1 MSSTDFFFGKKKHLD
16 LDDINDI
23 SKTVSPSHFTAQLN
37 RYLSLNH
44 GTMNIYHDT
53 SSPDFYTFL
62 GAIEK
67 TAIGNIRLKARTDQN
82 SAVDATLSCE
92 ILLEHGIVEVI
103 PQWCAYKS
111 IRAEEIV
118 STLLVPLHVSLLFLK
133 TYLKMPTG
141 KMEPLSHGILYERE
155 LEAVFKF
162 SGYPQ
167 TPSQK
172 DIVSLQAASRIGN
185 DDLSMNKAMDK
196 HFRQVHQQP

>member
-1 MSSTDFFFGKKKHLD
+1 MSSTDFFFGEKKYLD

-37 RYLSLNH
+37 RYLSQNH

-67 TAIGNIRLKARTDQN
+67 AAIGNIRLKARTDQN

-92 ILLEHGIVEVI
+92 ILLEQGVVEII
-103 PQWCAYKS
+103 PQWCAYKD

-118 STLLVPLHVSLLFLK
+118 STLLVPLHVSNLYLK
-133 TYLKMPTG
+133 TYLKNPTG
-141 KMEPLSHGILYERE
+141 ELSPLCYDNNCERE
-155 LEAVFKF
+155 LKAVY
-162 SGYPQ
+162 SLSRYPH
-167 TPSQK
+167 TPSK
-172 DIVSLQAASRIGN
+172 ENIASLEAATQIGTE
-185 DDLSMNKAMDK
+185 DLSINSAMNK